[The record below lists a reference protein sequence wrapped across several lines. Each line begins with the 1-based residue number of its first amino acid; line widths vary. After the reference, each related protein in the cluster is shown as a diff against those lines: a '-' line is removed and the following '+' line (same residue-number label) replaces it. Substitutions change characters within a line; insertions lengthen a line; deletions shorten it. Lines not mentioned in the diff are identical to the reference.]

1 MQIDFNIDTIA
12 SLLSFFQ
19 ALLLGMFLLT
29 HKGGNRLANVFLG
42 VFVLSYYFGDLY
54 DFLGAAGIVSEH
66 HALIFFPSLTL
77 FLYGPA
83 IYYYVRSIVDEKF
96 DLSTRTILLAATP
109 GLIELIAGFILF
121 AQPVDTKIQLM
132 QSETFNLI
140 HHVYTLIAGVHAL
153 FYVGLA
159 LRLVG
164 EYRVYHRDITSVAV
178 PKQLKWF
185 RYFLYYFLFRFMLWV
200 GMKVAILIVGGFTD
214 YNLNLIFSY
223 IIVALSI
230 SSLLVIYALSFITFK
245 HLDVISSFFQKKRYE
260 LSQIDPEKEN
270 DFYTKIIEMIERD
283 KKYLNPDFKITDLAE
298 ELAINSKYISQVI
311 NKNLGDNFTQLLN
324 KYRVDEVK
332 KKLKNP
338 AYHHLTISAIAEEC
352 GFKSK
357 STFTRV
363 FRHHTGMLPKEFK
376 NNGSIN

>member
-1 MQIDFNIDTIA
+1 MQIDLNLDTIS

-19 ALLLGMFLLT
+19 ALFLGVFLLT
-29 HKGGNRLANVFLG
+29 YKAGNRSANVFLA
-42 VFVLSYYFGDLY
+42 VFILSYYFSDLY
-54 DFLGAAGIVSEH
+54 NFLGVSGIVSEH
-66 HALIFFPSLTL
+66 HALIFFPSLAL
-77 FLYGPA
+77 FFYGPA
-83 IYYYVRSIVDEKF
+83 IYNYVRSIVDDTFEA
-96 DLSTRTILLAATP
+96 STKAILIAFTP

-121 AQPVDTKIQLM
+121 AQPVDIKIQLL

-140 HHVYTLIAGVHAL
+140 HHVYSLIAGVHAVL
-153 FYVGLA
+153 YVGLA

-164 EYRVYHRDITSVAV
+164 EYRVYHRGETSVAV

-200 GMKVAILIVGGFTD
+200 GMKVAILVVGGFTD
-214 YNLNLIFSY
+214 YNLNPVFSY

-230 SSLLVIYALSFITFK
+230 ASLLVIYALSFITFK
-245 HLDVISSFFQKKRYE
+245 HLDVISSFYQKKRYE
-260 LSQIDPEKEN
+260 QSQIDPEKES
-270 DFYTKIIEMIERD
+270 DFYTKIIEMIEGN
-283 KKYLNPDFKITDLAE
+283 KKYLNPDYKISDLAE

-332 KKLKNP
+332 KKLKDP
-338 AYHHLTISAIAEEC
+338 AYNNLTISAIAEEC

-363 FRHHTGMLPKEFK
+363 FRHHTGMLPKEYKDGGAK
-376 NNGSIN
+376 N